1 MGWSAAVKGRDG
13 GGELIE
19 EGEHLVDSA
28 VCCLTRPDCSLPDS
42 SDEPDPLTWD
52 RPRVLRLGKRDP
64 TGSGTAQWSRS
75 AVRN

>member
-1 MGWSAAVKGRDG
+1 LGWSAAVKGRDG

-42 SDEPDPLTWD
+42 SDEPDPLTWIG
-52 RPRVLRLGKRDP
+52 R
-64 TGSGTAQWSRS
+64 AY
-75 AVRN
+75 